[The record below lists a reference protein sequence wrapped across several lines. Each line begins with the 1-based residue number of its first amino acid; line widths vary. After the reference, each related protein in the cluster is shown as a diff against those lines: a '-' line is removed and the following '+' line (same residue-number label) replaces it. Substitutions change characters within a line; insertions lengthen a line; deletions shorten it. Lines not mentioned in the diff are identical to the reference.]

1 MQKLKLNKHCKVLLL
16 LFCSS
21 LLSLNMYAQSTLSG
35 TVVDETGSP
44 VVGATVKIKGTTAQG
59 TATDVNG
66 HFNLTGVPAKTVTLV
81 VSFVGY
87 NSQEVVAA
95 PKSNNLKISLTLST
109 NSLSEVVVVGYGTL
123 RKQDVTGTVATV
135 DNKALQE
142 IPSANVFEQLKGR
155 VAGLDVV
162 NGNSGPAITIR
173 GNRTIGNPGA
183 DGPLIVLDGEPFY
196 NFIENIDPNNIK
208 SVDVL
213 KGASA
218 TAIYGSRGSGGV
230 ILITTFRGRVGQTV
244 TSYDTYYGIT
254 KLEGQLQML
263 NGAQYAQ
270 LKQDA
275 IQGSIIQNTGAAALY
290 GLTPAETAALAA
302 GVSTNWVDLLVK
314 PAMVWDQSLR
324 ISSGTDKTQVLLGA
338 GYRKQTGL
346 EPGIKSDRIDL
357 NINVDHRVNKYIKIG
372 VSQQGTL
379 RTSDNNEGGSQL
391 GTAQFLTP
399 LASPYNADGSLNSLP
414 WIGSTDNLTLNPL
427 VPSTIPASFYN
438 HTRGFV
444 SNSILYAEVSPIE
457 HLKYR
462 YTVNYNFSQ
471 SLQGVYNGINGSGI
485 VSLINTNASTTN
497 NYSYRL
503 NQEHLLTY
511 DNTFGKHHINAIAGF
526 NAEKAHTENSN
537 ISATNIPSDPNVN
550 SNLSLGTF
558 QSDGGSFSETGL
570 LSYFARVN
578 YAFNDKYDLTA
589 TIRTDGNSPL
599 AQGHQWTTYPS
610 LGLGWVISNENF
622 MKRFTYI
629 DNLKLRGGY
638 GQTSTTGSVNAY
650 STLGQLSSVK
660 YQYGGVST
668 GDAAGVRVT
677 NLVNNNLTWQTT
689 AEYNLALD
697 FGVLNNRLT
706 GTVEL
711 YKQNTTG
718 IILPNALPATTGASS
733 QVSNL
738 GSSSD
743 KGLEVTLSSLN
754 IQNKGG
760 FSWSTDFNIAFSRER
775 IEELPNGLPFII
787 SSGEFVGQPLSVIY
801 DLKKIGIWQI
811 GDSPGIDPSKTPA
824 GQVYLPVNGQTSPLQ
839 YPGQIR
845 VQDLNG
851 DGKIDANDN
860 QIIGHFN
867 PNYTFGFSNR
877 FSYKNFDLSLVIQ
890 GRMGFTTTVPYV
902 SSSNSGVQGWQY
914 LNLGRHNQPVIDYWT
929 PTNPTNAFPEPNDQ
943 FQSQYYATLQYYDGS
958 FIRAKSINLGY
969 NIPAKILAHVGIT
982 SLRLYANITNP
993 FIIYAPVMNHGFSVT
1008 DPESVTGINPVS
1020 AASSGNVGGYDAN
1033 NNPNGWRGSGITAGL
1048 QTRDFI
1054 FGINARF

>member
-1 MQKLKLNKHCKVLLL
+1 MQKLKLTKCWKTLMLLV
-16 LFCSS
+16 CTS
-21 LLSLNMYAQSTLSG
+21 LLSAGLYAQSTIKG
-35 TVVDETGSP
+35 TVTDDKGEP
-44 VVGATVKIKGTTAQG
+44 LAGATVRPKSTVVGSVT
-59 TATDVNG
+59 TDVSG
-66 HFNLTGVPAKTVTLV
+66 KFSIKLATGENAIQVIYLGYVTQDVAVTSKTT
-81 VSFVGY
+81 
-87 NSQEVVAA
+87 
-95 PKSNNLKISLTLST
+95 SLTIALVSSSS
-109 NSLSEVVVVGYGTL
+109 NLNEVVVVGYGTL
-123 RKQDVTGTVATV
+123 RRQDVTGTVATV
-135 DNKALQE
+135 DNKSLQE
-142 IPSANVFEQLKGR
+142 IPSASVFEQMKGK

-162 NGNSGPAITIR
+162 ESATNGPAITIR
-173 GNRTIGNPGA
+173 GDRTIGAAGV
-183 DGPLIVLDGEPFY
+183 DGPLIVLDGEPYY

-244 TSYDTYYGIT
+244 TSYDTYYGIS
-254 KLEGQLQML
+254 KLEGELQML

-275 IQGSIIQNTGAAALY
+275 IQGSIIQANGAAALY
-290 GLTPAETAALAA
+290 GLTPAETAGLAA
-302 GVSTNWVDLLVK
+302 GTNTNWVDLLVK
-314 PAMVWDQSLR
+314 PAMIWDQSLR
-324 ISSGTDKTQVLLGA
+324 ISSGTENTQVLVGA

-357 NINVDHRVNKYIKIG
+357 NINVDHKISKYLKIG
-372 VSQQGTL
+372 VGQEATL
-379 RTSDNNEGGSQL
+379 RTADNNEGGSQL
-391 GTAQFLTP
+391 GTAQFLSP
-399 LASPYNADGSLNSLP
+399 LISPYNPDGSLNVLP
-414 WIGSTDNLTLNPL
+414 WVGATDNNTLNPL
-427 VPSTIPASFYN
+427 IPATIPASYYN

-444 SNSILYAEVSPIE
+444 SNTILYGEVSPIE

-471 SLQGVYNGINGSGI
+471 SLQGIYNGINGGGI
-485 VSLINTNASTTN
+485 VSLINTSASTTN

-511 DNTFGKHHINAIAGF
+511 DNTFGKHHINVIAGF

-558 QSDGGSFSETGL
+558 QSDGGSYSESGL
-570 LSYFARVN
+570 LSYFGRVN
-578 YAFNDKYDLTA
+578 YAFNDKYDVTA
-589 TIRTDGNSPL
+589 TLRTDGNSPL

-610 LGLGWVISNENF
+610 LGLGWVISNESF
-622 MKRFTYI
+622 MRKYGFI

-638 GQTSTTGSVNAY
+638 GKTSTTSTISPY
-650 STLGQLSSVK
+650 QTLGQLSSVK
-660 YQYGGVST
+660 YQYAGVSA
-668 GDAAGVRVT
+668 GDASGVRVT
-677 NLVNNNLTWQTT
+677 TLVNNNLTWQTT
-689 AEYNLALD
+689 SEYNLALD
-697 FGVLNNRLT
+697 FGVLKNRLT
-706 GTVEL
+706 GTIEL
-711 YKQNTTG
+711 YQQTTND
-718 IILPNALPATTGASS
+718 IILPNALPVTNGAGS

-743 KGLEVTLSSLN
+743 KGLEITLSSVN
-754 IQNKGG
+754 IQNKKG
-760 FSWSTDFNIAFSRER
+760 FSWSSDFNIAFNREKVLA
-775 IEELPNGLPFII
+775 LPNGLPSVI
-787 SSGEFVGQPLSVIY
+787 SSGEFVGQPLNVIY

-811 GDSPGIDPSKTPA
+811 GDSPGIDNTKVPA

-845 VQDLNG
+845 VQDVNG

-867 PNYTFGFSNR
+867 PNYTFGFTNR
-877 FSYKNFDLSLVIQ
+877 FTYKNFDLSLVITA
-890 GRMGFTTTVPYV
+890 RMGFTTTVPYV
-902 SSSNSGVQGWQY
+902 SSSNSGLQGWQF

-943 FQSQYYATLQYYDGS
+943 FQSQYYSTLQYYDGS

-969 NIPAKILAHVGIT
+969 NIPTNIVNHVGIS
-982 SLRLYANITNP
+982 SLRLYANISNP
-993 FIIYAPVMNHGFSVT
+993 FIIYAPIMHHGFTVT
-1008 DPESVTGINPVS
+1008 DPEAITGINPVG
-1020 AASSGNVGGYDAN
+1020 AASSGNVGGYDPN
-1033 NNPNGWRGSGITAGL
+1033 TNPLGWRGNGVTAGE